1 VAGRNAAG
9 ASDSYNTVPSFWSEQ
24 YDLYIQDVG
33 WPDPAAIP
41 VRRPLVNNSMLVLG
55 AKDSL
60 VSNAFGINVQRDL
73 AAVRRLIERKIP
85 VEASVLA
92 DPVRPFS
99 EMLRTK
105 A

>member
-41 VRRPLVNNSMLVLG
+41 VRRPLVNKSMLVLG